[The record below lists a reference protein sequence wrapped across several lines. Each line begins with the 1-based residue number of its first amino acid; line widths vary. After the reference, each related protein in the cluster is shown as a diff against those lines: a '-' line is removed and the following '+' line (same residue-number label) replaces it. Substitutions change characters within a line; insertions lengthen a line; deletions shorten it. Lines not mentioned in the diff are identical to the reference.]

1 MCGILGKISLNENL
15 TINKSYFLKSLSLLN
30 HRGPDDEGYFINS
43 NIAFGHKRLSIID
56 LSKGGVQPMFSSDKS
71 SVICYNGEIY
81 NYKELKNSL
90 KQKGY
95 KFNNKTDTE
104 VLLNGLIHEG
114 PEFIEKCNGMFAF
127 AFHNKRKKISY
138 IFRDRIGIKP
148 LFYSI
153 NNKEVIFSSN
163 VNSLI
168 SLDKINKK
176 LDKESVSS
184 YFSFRQP
191 IQNKTFF
198 KNIFSL
204 EPGHYIEIKKNKV
217 NIKKYWDF
225 NDFFLESFEDKGE
238 KFYKDRL
245 YDLVKSSVKYRL
257 ISDVK
262 IASLLSGG
270 LDSTIIASIL
280 NEEIGKN
287 FLAYS
292 IGYSYKD
299 YNEFKYSK
307 IAAKGLNMKHIILST
322 DAEKYFEDM
331 EKLIK
336 LRGQPLTIPNEIS
349 QYQLCRLIKKKA
361 TVVLSGSGAD
371 ELFCGYG
378 RIFSST
384 DDFKKIKNKQIFKN
398 LNQEKKFFINVENRY
413 GRKNFSNYLEHFLK
427 LYNYTDDK
435 IKQKIL
441 HSDFNHKKIN
451 QNIRSYFKKIFD
463 NVETKNYLIK
473 MQYFFQK
480 YHLKGILERE
490 DIASMASSIELRVP
504 FLDHRIIEFAATIP
518 SKYKIKLLKEKIT
531 LTSNLSSEVNDI
543 PKYILRKSFE
553 KNIPKSIL
561 QRKKVGFPVPLHF
574 WMSNKKIKE
583 KVYDTLLS
591 NNSLNRGIFNMKYI
605 KGLLNDR
612 DLYKFDGSAK
622 IYQGSKAHK
631 IWMCYNLE
639 TFFSSIE

>member
-15 TINKSYFLKSLSLLN
+15 KINKSYFLKSLSLLN
-30 HRGPDDEGYFINS
+30 HRGPDDEGYFINN

-56 LSKGGVQPMFSSDKS
+56 LSKGGVQPMFSADKS

-90 KQKGY
+90 KEKGY

-114 PEFIEKCNGMFAF
+114 PKFIEKCNGMFAF

-153 NNKEVIFSSN
+153 KNKEVIFSSN
-163 VNSLI
+163 VNSLL

-176 LDKESVSS
+176 LDIESVSS

-204 EPGHYIEIKKNKV
+204 EPGHYIEIRQNKV
-217 NIKKYWDF
+217 NIKKYWDY

-238 KFYKDRL
+238 RFYKEKL
-245 YDLVKSSVKYRL
+245 YDLVQSSVKYRL

-270 LDSTIIASIL
+270 LDSTIIASII
-280 NEEIGKN
+280 NKEIGKN

-299 YNEFKYSK
+299 YNEFKFSK
-307 IAAKGLNMKHIILST
+307 IAAKSLNMKHMVLST
-322 DAEKYFEDM
+322 NAEKYFEDM

-384 DDFKKIKNKQIFKN
+384 DDFKKIKDKKIFKN
-398 LNQEKKFFINVENRY
+398 LNQKKKFFINVKSRY

-427 LYNYTDDK
+427 LYNYTDDN
-435 IKQKIL
+435 IKKKLL
-441 HSDFNHKKIN
+441 HSDFDHEKIN

-463 NVETKNYLIK
+463 NVNTKSYLIK

-490 DIASMASSIELRVP
+490 DMASMASSIELRVP
-504 FLDHRIIEFAATIP
+504 FLDQRIVEFAATIP
-518 SKYKIKLLKEKIT
+518 SKYKIKLLK
-531 LTSNLSSEVNDI
+531 
-543 PKYILRKSFE
+543 
-553 KNIPKSIL
+553 KN
-561 QRKKVGFPVPLHF
+561 
-574 WMSNKKIKE
+574 
-583 KVYDTLLS
+583 
-591 NNSLNRGIFNMKYI
+591 
-605 KGLLNDR
+605 
-612 DLYKFDGSAK
+612 
-622 IYQGSKAHK
+622 
-631 IWMCYNLE
+631 
-639 TFFSSIE
+639 